1 MKPNFPFAAVVG
13 QAPVKLALVLL
24 AIDPAIGGVLVS
36 GPRGSAKSTLARSL
50 ADLPINGLQQ
60 LVTLPLG
67 SSEEMVTGTLDLQQA
82 LGEQQVA
89 FAPGLLSKAHQGL
102 LYV

>member
-1 MKPNFPFAAVVG
+1 MLKSNFPFTAVVG
-13 QAPVKLALVLL
+13 QSPVKLALTLL

-50 ADLPINGLQQ
+50 ADLNIANLSQ

-67 SSEEMVTGTLDLQQA
+67 LA
-82 LGEQQVA
+82 
-89 FAPGLLSKAHQGL
+89 KKW
-102 LYV
+102 

>member
-1 MKPNFPFAAVVG
+1 MLKSNFPFTAVVG
-13 QAPVKLALVLL
+13 QAPVKLALTLL

-50 ADLPINGLQQ
+50 ADLNIANLSQ

-67 SSEEMVTGTLDLQQA
+67 ASEEMVTGTIDLQKV
-82 LGEQQVA
+82 LGEQQVTVCA
-89 FAPGLLSKAHQGL
+89 RTIK
-102 LYV
+102 